1 MLHSGTNFQEVEQ
14 AADIILISWPSTE
27 AGKAAPPMP
36 SKGPVEPHLSPCYP
50 RVGAEAI
57 SHLPGP
63 EPGSGYPGVYQ
74 SIAGNLGSRDDFLS
88 IC

>member
-14 AADIILISWPSTE
+14 AADIILVSWPSTE

-36 SKGPVEPHLSPCYP
+36 SEGPVEPHLSPCYP

>member
-14 AADIILISWPSTE
+14 AADIILISWPGTE
-27 AGKAAPPMP
+27 GGKAAPPMP
-36 SKGPVEPHLSPCYP
+36 SKGPVEPHLSPCYS

-57 SHLPGP
+57 SHL
-63 EPGSGYPGVYQ
+63 PGSGYPGVYQ